1 MSDSS
6 NEHKKFDAH
15 AFAKKLCADK
25 KVSLNSYTLQ
35 FREGWKGI
43 FETFIQEVGGY
54 SIRIEEVTDEYKFMY
69 IEVDLRQTTMAK
81 KIYNQILRAKDTSL
95 RTCAHCGGEKRA
107 NGKLFCPICTENAA
121 ELKTTGTW
129 LDEF

>member
-25 KVSLNSYTLQ
+25 KVSLNAYTLQ

-43 FETFIQEVGGY
+43 FETFIQ
-54 SIRIEEVTDEYKFMY
+54 
-69 IEVDLRQTTMAK
+69 
-81 KIYNQILRAKDTSL
+81 
-95 RTCAHCGGEKRA
+95 
-107 NGKLFCPICTENAA
+107 
-121 ELKTTGTW
+121 
-129 LDEF
+129 

>member
-6 NEHKKFDAH
+6 KAKKKFDAKE
-15 AFAKKLCADK
+15 FAQILCADK
-25 KVSLNSYTLQ
+25 KVALNTYAFQ

-43 FETFIQEVGGY
+43 FETFIKEVGGC
-54 SIRIEEVTDEYKFMY
+54 SILIEKATDEYKFMY
-69 IEVDLRQTTMAK
+69 IEVDLRETTMAK

-95 RTCAHCGGEKRA
+95 RTCANCGGEKRA
-107 NGKLFCPICTENAA
+107 NGKLFCSTCTENAA

>member
-6 NEHKKFDAH
+6 NQHKKFDAH

-25 KVSLNSYTLQ
+25 NVSLSSSIQ

-43 FETFIQEVGGY
+43 FETFIQEIGDY
-54 SIRIEEVTDEYKFMY
+54 SIRIEEATDEYRFMY

-81 KIYNQILRAKDTSL
+81 KIYYQILRAKDTSL
-95 RTCAHCGGEKRA
+95 QTCAHCGGEKRA
-107 NGKLFCPICTENAA
+107 NEKLFCPICTENAA